1 MENFN
6 VDEFLA
12 KYKPITEGDG
22 ADKKYPSAY
31 IGPLIRD
38 LIRFMNWITTYID
51 TKISGLNNQMNT
63 KFTAVDDKFD
73 KINTDIE
80 DLKKEIKK
88 LDAKVDANLIAAN
101 KHTDD
106 EIRRLRD
113 DLGI

>member
-6 VDEFLA
+6 VDDFLT

-31 IGPLIRD
+31 IGPLIKD
-38 LIRFMNWITTYID
+38 IIIFINWIISYIN
-51 TKISGLNNQMNT
+51 TKISDLNGQMNT
-63 KFTAVDDKFD
+63 KFTAVDDKFE
-73 KINTDIE
+73 NLVTDIE
-80 DLKKEIKK
+80 DIKKEIKK
-88 LDAKVDANLIAAN
+88 LDAKIDANLIAAN

>member
-6 VDEFLA
+6 VDEFLT

-31 IGPLIRD
+31 IGPLIKD
-38 LIRFMNWITTYID
+38 IIRFINWIISYID
-51 TKISGLNNQMNT
+51 TKISGLNSQMNT
-63 KFTAVDDKFD
+63 KFSESDGKIEKINSDIEKIKKDIINLDKKVDD
-73 KINTDIE
+73 
-80 DLKKEIKK
+80 
-88 LDAKVDANLIAAN
+88 NLIVA
-101 KHTDD
+101 KKYTDD